1 LRENQVPVIAQ
12 SPYPEGTTPPN
23 LQERT
28 PMSKPSPLAIH
39 RLNRDPRIRELIK
52 TLSSDPDAYLG
63 DLQPHELTAVL
74 AAAKE
79 ARGEEVD
86 LTELERALNATE
98 PIYRVE
104 AVGDGIDRLRAAW
117 SEPIMRALWRD
128 WQAKRGRRGPA
139 GKDGYAKAVMAMQA
153 MTGMSANLDDAHSA
167 LVRMSDALSL
177 FQDLDRSAGRSWPG
191 AASYQGALRRAS
203 RLGASCY
210 ELGLAANIAMIKE
223 AARLH
228 PKAGIGERLFI
239 DGKLHAAWCLQLSAG
254 AGKDKRADLDAHLR
268 RNTPHA
274 GARAVAKD
282 GAPVKFA
289 RGYYLVA
296 LCEQATGL
304 PLVWVL
310 QDASDDEAP
319 ALIPLLRHLYDL
331 WPDCPT
337 KLIAADSAWDEDWA
351 VKHCA
356 VNYGIDLIARLHAKR
371 AASRH
376 LPPGRKG
383 RGALAIDPAGR
394 VICKHGPLPLAGID
408 RPRRDGLAPGEPTP
422 EREHRV
428 RGLCDGHGSGGSCG
442 RCSVAMAE
450 DWSLLTAYPHYREG
464 QPARHAMREAM
475 LTRRNAVE
483 ALFNR
488 LEAGYKQTGEGGDR
502 VRVRDFDTHRAL
514 ITLSFLSMTALGL
527 GTLKRRA
534 GVSPGR
540 PKVRDLASAMR
551 APRGLAA

>member
-1 LRENQVPVIAQ
+1 
-12 SPYPEGTTPPN
+12 
-23 LQERT
+23 
-28 PMSKPSPLAIH
+28 MSHPSPLAIN
-39 RLNRDPRIRELIK
+39 RLNRDPRIRGLVA

-63 DLQPHELTAVL
+63 DLPPHELAAVL
-74 AAAKE
+74 AAAKK
-79 ARGEEVD
+79 ARSEEVD
-86 LTELERALNATE
+86 LIELEKALAATE

-104 AVGDGIDRLRAAW
+104 SVGDGIDRLQAAW
-117 SEPIMRALWRD
+117 SEPIMRAFWRD
-128 WQAKRGRRGPA
+128 WQARRGRRGPA
-139 GKDGYAKAVMAMQA
+139 GKDGFAKAVMSMQA
-153 MTGMSANLDDAHSA
+153 MTGMSANLDDAHST
-167 LVRMSDALSL
+167 LRRMPDALNL
-177 FQDLDRSAGRSWPG
+177 FHELDRSAGRAWSGP
-191 AASYQGALRRAS
+191 ASYSGALRRAGL
-203 RLGASCY
+203 LGASCF
-210 ELGLAANIAMIKE
+210 ELGLAANVAMIRE

-228 PKAGIGERLFI
+228 PTAGIGERLFI

-254 AGKDKRADLDAHLR
+254 SGKGKRADLDAHLR

-274 GARAVAKD
+274 GARAISRD
-282 GAPVKFA
+282 GAPGRFA

-310 QDASDDEAP
+310 QDAAEDEAP
-319 ALIPLLRHLYDL
+319 ALITLLRHLYEL
-331 WPDCPT
+331 WPECPT

-356 VNYGIDLIARLHAKR
+356 VNYGIDLIARLHAR
-371 AASRH
+371 RSANRH

-383 RGALAIDPAGR
+383 RGAVAIDPEGR

-428 RGLCDGHGSGGSCG
+428 RGLCDSHGSGGTCG
-442 RCSVAMAE
+442 RCGVAMAE

-502 VRVRDFDTHRAL
+502 VRARDFDTHRAL

-534 GVSPGR
+534 GVSSGR
-540 PKVRDLASAMR
+540 PGVRSLASAMA
-551 APRGLAA
+551 APRSMAA